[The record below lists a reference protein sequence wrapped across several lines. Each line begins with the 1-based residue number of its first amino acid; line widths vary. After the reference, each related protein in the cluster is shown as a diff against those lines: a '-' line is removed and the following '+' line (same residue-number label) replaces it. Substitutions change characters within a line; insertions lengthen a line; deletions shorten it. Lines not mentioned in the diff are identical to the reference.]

1 MNLLFIG
8 PQRSFTTSIWYLAK
22 NHPGLNYSIEKEHNS
37 FCKKN
42 NPFSSKRDYENFFI
56 GNGNIN
62 IDVCPQYFA
71 NEFAFNSILENFSWF
86 DLIIYLY
93 RDPRARAI
101 SYLSLQHAYGRD
113 LDSVLKN
120 KEMYNSFVCNARLQ
134 EFMMHSD
141 IVKRFQ
147 IWKVEDIQKNFSKQ
161 FEIQTEQYFSNYNS
175 SFGSPRFKKFNL
187 HVMPKALNLLRKI
200 GLNNMVNFMKE
211 NEFTRKI
218 LFKYPKTSKKINFI
232 INKFK
237 KEFDEETNIVNR
249 FIEDQDV

>member
-1 MNLLFIG
+1 
-8 PQRSFTTSIWYLAK
+8 
-22 NHPGLNYSIEKEHNS
+22 
-37 FCKKN
+37 
-42 NPFSSKRDYENFFI
+42 
-56 GNGNIN
+56 
-62 IDVCPQYFA
+62 
-71 NEFAFNSILENFSWF
+71 
-86 DLIIYLY
+86 
-93 RDPRARAI
+93 
-101 SYLSLQHAYGRD
+101 
-113 LDSVLKN
+113 
-120 KEMYNSFVCNARLQ
+120 MYNSFVCNARLQ